1 MRNHHGR
8 DTTSDRKRWLA
19 AYKAGEIRCL
29 TNNSVLTTGF
39 NAPGVDLIAG
49 LRPTLSTGLY
59 VQMAGRGTRLAPGKD
74 NCLYLDFARNCHQH
88 GPVDDVE
95 PRKPGKGQGEAPIK
109 ECPECHNLVPISVL
123 TCECGYCFPIKD
135 EAKHDATADV
145 APILKIDAMTPQ
157 VFQIKTRDFFRH
169 LNPAGAESVRV
180 EFLSGWVTYKMWLPI
195 ERMPGMCNK
204 FWKSHG
210 GAAPCPTTA
219 NEWLARQAELRPS
232 KEFLYRKKPGE
243 KYGQILLVKPEPEIL
258 NAAA

>member
-1 MRNHHGR
+1 MTFNLASQVRAAANRRKGMRGLPYACADQLPR
-8 DTTSDRKRWLA
+8 VRSA
-19 AYKAGEIRCL
+19 
-29 TNNSVLTTGF
+29 V
-39 NAPGVDLIAG
+39 AP
-49 LRPTLSTGLY
+49 
-59 VQMAGRGTRLAPGKD
+59 
-74 NCLYLDFARNCHQH
+74 F
-88 GPVDDVE
+88 E
-95 PRKPGKGQGEAPIK
+95 
-109 ECPECHNLVPISVL
+109 
-123 TCECGYCFPIKD
+123 IKD

-232 KEFLYRKKPGE
+232 KEFLYRKKWLAILPG
-243 KYGQILLVKPEPEIL
+243 QLVFIGGDD
-258 NAAA
+258 AAA